1 MSTPYNMLS
10 SGELIASISTDLAD
24 NNAGLI
30 SAEDVRHNMEDIA
43 FSINRIISSGDADV
57 KYPFYNDVRIKHTPT
72 VGGGIV
78 YAESG
83 LIFPNAPVNDALLQ
97 KEPFPGVTGID
108 HNQLNN
114 LTTEDPH
121 TQYVSISGV
130 KADRVMTGNLGLGE
144 DQWINASGWDDV
156 GIRFE
161 TRPEDENGDY
171 VQDIKV
177 SGDFV
182 FADNSRIS
190 TGHSVAKAWLNFD
203 ASGDFHPLDIP
214 VVNSY
219 HNISGI
225 QKVAQGKFLI
235 TFTSGTFMDNN
246 YVAIGTS
253 NATTSADSDEDFDV
267 NTVGIVRRQG
277 DDGTALRTC
286 TFVIKNDAGEYVDGE
301 INDLVCYGYGPGE
314 TSGVTPI
321 VVGCC

>member
-1 MSTPYNMLS
+1 MATMKSSGDLLS
-10 SGELIASISTDLAD
+10 SISADLAD

-43 FSINRIISSGDADV
+43 FSINRIIASGDTDI
-57 KYPFYNDVRIKHTPT
+57 KYPFYNDVRVKHTVG

-83 LIFPNAPVNDALLQ
+83 VLFPNAPINDGLLQ

-114 LTTEDPH
+114 LTVGDPH
-121 TQYVSISGV
+121 TQYLPINGID
-130 KADRVMTGNLGLGE
+130 AGTPRAVMTGNLAIGE
-144 DQWINASGWDDV
+144 DQWINASGHNNV

-161 TRPEDENGDY
+161 TKPDDENGDL

-182 FADNSRIS
+182 FHDNSRVD

-203 ASGDFHPLDIP
+203 ASGTSPLNTP

-219 HNISGI
+219 YNVSGVERI
-225 QKVAQGKFLI
+225 AQGKFVI
-235 TFTSGTFMDNN
+235 TFNSGTFMDNN

-253 NATTSADSDEDFDV
+253 NSTTSADSDEDFDV
-267 NTVGIVRRQG
+267 NTVGIVRRLG
-277 DDGTALRTC
+277 DDGTSLRTC
-286 TFVIKNDAGEYVDGE
+286 TFVIRNDAGEYVDGE
-301 INDLVCYGYGPGE
+301 INDLVCFGLGPGT
-314 TSGVTPI
+314 TSGNTPI
-321 VVGCC
+321 VIGI